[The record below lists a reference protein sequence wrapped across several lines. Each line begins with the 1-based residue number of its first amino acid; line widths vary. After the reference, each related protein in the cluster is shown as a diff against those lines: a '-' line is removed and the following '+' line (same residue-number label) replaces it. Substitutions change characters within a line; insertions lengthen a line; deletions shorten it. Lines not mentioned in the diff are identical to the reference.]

1 MATSR
6 VLGLMS
12 ISLCL
17 ALVVVLPSCF
27 AQRLE
32 GEWQW
37 QLQGQNPWQFG
48 GRQHGRYRYRQQQ
61 FREECDIWSLTAAEP
76 SRRIESEAGVTE
88 YWDPTQQQFRCAGVV
103 VLRHVIEPKGL
114 LLPTYANAPHVT
126 YIVQGRGLFQAAI
139 PGCPQ
144 TFQSET
150 RIEKGSER
158 RFRDEHQRIRRFRE
172 GDVLALPAGVA
183 KWYYNDGDSRA
194 IAITVFDTSSFQ
206 NQLDENLR
214 LFLLAGSRQIQEIRG
229 EKWEGVRHLEEGRNI
244 FSSFD
249 QELLAETLGVN
260 IETVNRLQGQN
271 DQRGNI
277 VFVEKSLQFL
287 SPEFEE
293 EEIRREELEREARRR
308 GRDNGLEETFCSLKL
323 RHNINNPAETDIF
336 NPRGGRITAL
346 NSNKLPI
353 LHFLQLSAYKV
364 NLYERATVGPFWTV
378 NAHSICYV
386 TRGRGRIQIVRDN
399 GKLVLD
405 QEVQEGQLFVVPQNF
420 VVIKKASREG
430 LEYVAFKTSDNAV
443 VSHLAGRTSALR
455 SLPVE
460 VLANSYLIS
469 RETALH
475 LKRSRR
481 SVAVF
486 GPRSISRREEERERA
501 AAVSDE

>member
-1 MATSR
+1 MATTS
-6 VLGLMS
+6 
-12 ISLCL
+12 SLCL
-17 ALVVVLPSCF
+17 LLAIILPTCF
-27 AQRLE
+27 AQRI
-32 GEWQW
+32 QW
-37 QLQGQNPWQFG
+37 ELQGQNPWQPG
-48 GRQHGRYRYRQQQ
+48 ARQQGRWRHRQQQ

-76 SRRIESEAGVTE
+76 FRRIESEAGVSE

-103 VLRHVIEPKGL
+103 VIRHVIEPKGL
-114 LLPTYANAPHVT
+114 LLPNYANAPHVT
-126 YIVQGRGLFQAAI
+126 YVVQGRGLFGATI

-150 RIEKGSER
+150 RFEKGSER

-172 GDVLALPAGVA
+172 GDVLALPAGVT
-183 KWYYNDGDSRA
+183 KWVYNDGDSRA
-194 IAITVFDTSSFQ
+194 IAITVFDTSNFQ

-214 LFLLAGSRQIQEIRG
+214 LFLLAGSRQMQEIRG
-229 EKWEGVRHLEEGRNI
+229 ERREAARHLEEGRNI
-244 FSSFD
+244 FSGFD
-249 QELLAETLGVN
+249 QELLAEALGVN
-260 IETVNRLQGQN
+260 VETVNKLQGQN

-277 VFVEKSLQFL
+277 VFVERSLQFL
-287 SPEFEE
+287 SPEFQE
-293 EEIRREELEREARRR
+293 EEIRREELEREERHR

-323 RHNINNPAETDIF
+323 RHNINAPSETDIF

-353 LHFLQLSAYKV
+353 LNFLQLSAYRV
-364 NLYERATVGPFWTV
+364 VLYEHATVGPFWTV

-399 GKLVLD
+399 GRLVLD

-475 LKRSRR
+475 LKQSRR

-486 GPRSISRREEERERA
+486 GPHSISRREEERERA
-501 AAVSDE
+501 ATISDNE